1 MPALPKNLRGVDGTG
16 VALRRT
22 RIDMTRSVLAASR
35 EFAERYFEFDKHK
48 ARFLTETVAGV
59 TTYIS
64 FSYIF
69 ILNPVVLS
77 SAGMPGA
84 GVLLATVVVSA
95 LATLAMGLWA
105 KLPFAVGPGLEM
117 NGYFAVVI
125 CGIMKVP
132 WQEALG
138 IVFLSGVFNLLFT
151 YFQVR
156 KNVVD
161 LIPDGLKRAMATCI
175 GGFVATIGLKICDI
189 VSYKNNII
197 LDFSTLGPERF
208 TSHKALILYFG
219 LATCLVLRRGRLAS
233 PFAIIISIVVG
244 IILSV
249 LWQVPHVVAS
259 GNDYF
264 GTIGKLNF
272 NILHDV
278 AEWKYAGAILVLFL
292 IDFLGGAGKIIG
304 LTAATNIQTK
314 GVVPNY
320 RNALFVDGGAT
331 ILGSLM
337 GTSSMVAFVE
347 SATGI
352 ELGGRTGFTAV
363 VCAVLIAAT
372 VFAFPVVNW
381 IPIQAVAGVLVFVAY
396 LLLPWKIDPT
406 GAIKHTSFDYVV
418 GLTMAIVAFLTFG
431 IDKAMAIGFA
441 LYFFHGL
448 WNRVPFKELW
458 LLGIIGGI
466 LSATAFAEFITW

>member
-1 MPALPKNLRGVDGTG
+1 MTPATVVR
-16 VALRRT
+16 
-22 RIDMTRSVLAASR
+22 ASG
-35 EFAERYFEFDKHK
+35 FLERYFEFEKHQ
-48 ARFLTETVAGV
+48 ARLITEVVAGV

-64 FSYIF
+64 LSYIF
-69 ILNPVVLS
+69 ILNPVVLG

-95 LATLAMGLWA
+95 LATLVMGLWA

-125 CGIMKVP
+125 CGIMRVP

-138 IVFLSGVFNLLFT
+138 IVFFSGLFNVAFT

-156 KNVVD
+156 ENVIQ
-161 LIPDGLKRAMATCI
+161 LIPDGLKRAMATCV

-189 VSYKNNII
+189 VSYKHNII
-197 LDFSTLGPERF
+197 LDFRALSLERLF
-208 TSHKALILYFG
+208 SHEAYILYFG
-219 LATCLVLRRGRLAS
+219 LATCAILRRGRLIS
-233 PFAIIISIVVG
+233 PFAIIISVVVG
-244 IILSV
+244 VVLSV
-249 LWQVPHVVAS
+249 IWQVPHVVNH

-264 GTIGKLNF
+264 ATIGKLNLD
-272 NILHDV
+272 ILSDATV
-278 AEWKYAGAILVLFL
+278 WKYGGAILVLFL

-304 LTAATNIQTK
+304 LTAATNIQSK
-314 GVVPNY
+314 GIVPHY

-331 ILGSLM
+331 IVGSLM

-352 ELGGRTGFTAV
+352 ELGGRTGLTAV
-363 VCAVLIAAT
+363 VCSILIAAT

-381 IPIQAVAGVLVFVAY
+381 IPIQAVAGVLIFVAY

-406 GAIKHTSFDYVV
+406 GAISHTRFDYAV
-418 GLTMAIVAFLTFG
+418 GVTMASVAFLTFG
-431 IDKAMAIGFA
+431 IDKAMAIGFV
-441 LYFFHGL
+441 LYFFRGL
-448 WNRVPFKELW
+448 FRGVPLKKLW
-458 LLGIIGGI
+458 LLGAVGGV
-466 LSATAFAEFITW
+466 LSTTAFAEFFIW